1 MSSAL
6 HLLSDE
12 QVETIAAFDITD
24 TLDLYDPRFGNAGS
38 TEIECPVC
46 KMRGDVCLGH
56 HASLSLGTHMFHPL
70 LYKESQKII
79 NSVCFKCKKV
89 LKRVTKSKA
98 KKCPDCNTVNHGDY
112 TIYANNMY
120 EAIRPNKETRI
131 SAKFIPSGILPEGYV
146 ISKVLIPPIHMR
158 TPEEMEWS
166 NDIQKL
172 YEQLIQAIRKKGDVC
187 YAYSKVIGAHKNEG
201 IFGLMSSK
209 DGVFRKFMLGKRVEF
224 SSRAVIVGDP
234 NLKLDEVAI
243 PKIMQSAIKVNV
255 TCNDYNIE
263 QLKTFASNGRLWW
276 EKTDDIVKTKN
287 ILQGMV
293 FERELMDGDYVM
305 INRQPSLSR
314 HSMVC
319 FKVIVRKDD
328 YKVFA
333 INPQSTPLFNADFD
347 GDEMNLFFMSQTS
360 PPECKAE
367 MIELCNIINNVP
379 VQDVVTGCYIM
390 SKQNVPVSN
399 EVWSDS
405 VVICSSY
412 YDIEVCLEKTKTTH
426 GLLSMC
432 IPKYNGNILTKKD
445 IYRDGVN
452 IYTLQL
458 VVLRWLSTHG
468 LSVSY
473 SSVTASPMYKKQRE
487 STDAYRERCI
497 TKVQK
502 ELTGTGLMDMIE
514 SGAKGSVTHAAHMAV
529 AIGQQYI
536 AGKKGIFCNDS
547 YSKGLRPDEF
557 FGHQMA
563 AREGVVS
570 TGVSTADT
578 GYLNRKACKI
588 MADLKLQY
596 NGTVADNVMISSF
609 NL

>member
-79 NSVCFKCKKV
+79 NSVCFVCKKV

-98 KKCPDCNTVNHGDY
+98 KKCPDCNIVNHGDY

-120 EAIRPNKETRI
+120 AAIRPNKETRI
-131 SAKFIPSGILPEGYV
+131 SAKSIPKGILPEGYV

-172 YEQLIQAIRKKGDVC
+172 YEQLIQTIRKKGDVC

-276 EKTDDIVKTKN
+276 EKTDDIVKTEN

-319 FKVIVRKDD
+319 FKVVVRKDD

-390 SKQNVPVSN
+390 SKQDVPVSN

-473 SSVTASPMYKKQRE
+473 SSVTASPMYKKQKE

-497 TKVQK
+497 TKIQK